1 MIQNKH
7 TRCVQ
12 LAGCLALLALEHCAR
27 PSLQLRSPPSL
38 SVQMP
43 SRPQVPDAVSQES
56 AQGPTPSP
64 RRVTSTRP
72 VNNPREQTILLVL
85 DGDASLRAAMLDVLP
100 TALITARFTRVLL
113 PPTLEGVSGSV
124 ERGAAGERTTL
135 TGPAH
140 RLLPMRANTPV
151 DAVLH
156 IELQRAGEVIERT
169 TRYEVP
175 ADALQRYAEEVNR
188 YNAALQQAQRQLA
201 VVADY
206 PAEAEAALQTYQR
219 QGGRFDDEESRL
231 RMEEARSFVIAHT
244 QLNAQLRAALS
255 SPLPGAEA
263 VQRGAATR
271 ASTQRERT
279 PGVRLRAIF
288 SDLRAG
294 ETYWVDDVR
303 VPGADENAA
312 LSRALTTLIED
323 LGGS

>member
-1 MIQNKH
+1 MNQEKQI
-7 TRCVQ
+7 RCVQ
-12 LAGCLALLALEHCAR
+12 IAGCLALLALQHCAR
-27 PSLQLRSPPSL
+27 PSLQLRAPPSL

-56 AQGPTPSP
+56 AQGQATNP
-64 RRVTSTRP
+64 RRVVSTRP
-72 VNNPREQTILLVL
+72 VSNPREQTILLVL
-85 DGDASLRAAMLDVLP
+85 DGDASLRAALLEALP
-100 TALITARFTRVLL
+100 AALITARFTRVLL

-124 ERGAAGERTTL
+124 ERGAPGERTTL
-135 TGPAH
+135 TGPAD

-151 DAVLH
+151 DVVLH
-156 IELQRAGEVIERT
+156 VELQRAAEVIERT

-175 ADALQRYAEEVNR
+175 PDALQRYAEELNR
-188 YNAALQQAQRQLA
+188 YNIALQQVQRQLA
-201 VVADY
+201 VAADY

-219 QGGRFDDEESRL
+219 QGGRFDDDESRQ
-231 RMEEARSFVIAHT
+231 RMEEARSFVALHT
-244 QLNAQLRAALS
+244 QLSGQLRAALS

-271 ASTQRERT
+271 ASTNRERT

-294 ETYWVDDVR
+294 ETFWVDDVR
-303 VPGADENAA
+303 APGADENAA
-312 LSRALTTLIED
+312 LSRALATLIED